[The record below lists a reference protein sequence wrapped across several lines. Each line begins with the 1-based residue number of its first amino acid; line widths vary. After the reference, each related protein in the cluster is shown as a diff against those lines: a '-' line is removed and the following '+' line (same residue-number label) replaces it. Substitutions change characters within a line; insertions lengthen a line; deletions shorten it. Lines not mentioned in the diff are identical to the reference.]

1 MLSTFSKQN
10 SQCDTFTL
18 PKLFDVICD
27 AYTPRLNA
35 INLKEIYDFKRYI
48 ADGEEGNM
56 KVLAQ
61 LNNISF
67 NHVFLIIK
75 MI

>member
-1 MLSTFSKQN
+1 MSRN
-10 SQCDTFTL
+10 DAFTL

-27 AYTPRLNA
+27 AYTPRSNV
-35 INLKEIYDFKRYI
+35 IHLKEIYDFKRHI
-48 ADGEEGNM
+48 LDGGEGNV

-67 NHVFLIIK
+67 NHIFLREK
-75 MI
+75 NNKSDR